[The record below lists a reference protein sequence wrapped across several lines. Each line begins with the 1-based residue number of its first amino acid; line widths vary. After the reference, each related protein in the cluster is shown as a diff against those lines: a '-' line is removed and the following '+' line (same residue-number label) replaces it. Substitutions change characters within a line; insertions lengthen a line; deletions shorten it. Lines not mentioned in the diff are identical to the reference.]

1 MSGYQRFLC
10 CAYLW
15 DVPTPQQRIT
25 PMTAIDTD
33 FAIAATPAKGMIARL
48 LQAARGLFAG
58 REDHIDT
65 AERRAF
71 VQEML
76 DRNPDA
82 FASDFDVQ
90 SMMQHFP
97 NHF

>member
-1 MSGYQRFLC
+1 
-10 CAYLW
+10 
-15 DVPTPQQRIT
+15 
-25 PMTAIDTD
+25 MTAIDTD
-33 FAIAATPAKGMIARL
+33 FVIAAAPSKGLFLRL
-48 LQAARGLFAG
+48 LRAAKTLFASS
-58 REDHIDT
+58 EDYVDT

-97 NHF
+97 SHF

>member
-1 MSGYQRFLC
+1 
-10 CAYLW
+10 
-15 DVPTPQQRIT
+15 
-25 PMTAIDTD
+25 MTAIDTE
-33 FAIAATPAKGMIARL
+33 FTLRAVLPANPLARL
-48 LQAARGLFAG
+48 FRLVKQTFASNTNP
-58 REDHIDT
+58 EDT
-65 AERRAF
+65 RERRAF

-97 NHF
+97 SHF